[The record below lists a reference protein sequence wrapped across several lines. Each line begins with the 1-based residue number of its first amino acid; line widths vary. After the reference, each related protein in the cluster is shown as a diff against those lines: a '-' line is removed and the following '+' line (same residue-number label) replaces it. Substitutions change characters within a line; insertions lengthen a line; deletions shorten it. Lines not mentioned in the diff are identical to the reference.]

1 MGEENMKQT
10 KLQSLIETCASTAI
24 GFGIAYVA
32 SYTVLPLFGHHV
44 THGQNFWITCIFTVI
59 SLVRGWFVRRLFNWW
74 HHRGQP

>member
-1 MGEENMKQT
+1 MSQT
-10 KLQSLIETCASTAI
+10 RMQSAVETVASTAI

-59 SLVRGWFVRRLFNWW
+59 SLVRGWLVRRLFNRL
-74 HHRGQP
+74 HGVKK